1 MYNRDDN
8 FACRFS
14 QDKVLLRSSTQGVY
28 CMEIIIG
35 SIPPLPAQRPKVPP
49 QATGFIEAQLLHVRP
64 PRKGIAGPSGRER
77 RTKQANDPK
86 KGRVLTIMIPDAT
99 LLPADID
106 TAKYD
111 VSIRLIRR

>member
-1 MYNRDDN
+1 
-8 FACRFS
+8 
-14 QDKVLLRSSTQGVY
+14 
-28 CMEIIIG
+28 MEIIIG
-35 SIPPLPAQRPKVPP
+35 SIPPLPPQRPKVP
-49 QATGFIEAQLLHVRP
+49 AKSSGFIEAQLLHIRP

-77 RTKQANDPK
+77 RTKQANDPI
-86 KGRVLTIMIPDAT
+86 KGRVLTVMVADAS